1 MQLLDLTIARHFV
14 CLIVVIAC
22 PSVSCLYKRSH
33 VDRLQMVATYVLMG
47 AMASQ
52 MVWAV
57 TLVVMERESVTKV
70 AYTTIQAV

>member
-1 MQLLDLTIARHFV
+1 
-14 CLIVVIAC
+14 
-22 PSVSCLYKRSH
+22 
-33 VDRLQMVATYVLMG
+33 MVATYVLMG

-70 AYTTIQAV
+70 AYTTIQVV